1 MFPNQLGGVR
11 TAKALLPRPSAS
23 LIGTASEPSAWT
35 AVNACSP
42 YAPPCSTTVCA
53 AVAEQFARLTVTD
66 VASML
71 STKAASCSLSARLSL
86 ALPEDCNPD
95 ASNDR
100 AAYGRPARRRSR
112 SK

>member
-1 MFPNQLGGVR
+1 MGGLR

-23 LIGTASEPSAWT
+23 LIGTASEPSACT
-35 AVNACSP
+35 AMSACSP

-86 ALPEDCNPD
+86 ALLTRLPPRC
-95 ASNDR
+95 
-100 AAYGRPARRRSR
+100 
-112 SK
+112 